1 MERGKGG
8 DEGGDGRRKGET
20 KEETGKNDNKTRNSM
35 QSRWR
40 TLPVRV
46 GRGGGAGKGLLRSI
60 VIDPGA
66 GDSVHAV
73 DGAN

>member
-1 MERGKGG
+1 MGGERR
-8 DEGGDGRRKGET
+8 DQ
-20 KEETGKNDNKTRNSM
+20 GKNDNKIRNSM

-66 GDSVHAV
+66 GDSVHGV